1 MRHSF
6 PFSRAP
12 LLRGDIVD
20 VLSVAEIAATLDA
33 QGKLDGLPFMPEMAR
48 HCGGRFKVHRRAT
61 KTCVEGLGLRRM
73 HDTVLLEDLR
83 CDGSSHDGCQRGCLM
98 FWKDAWLRKVPADDA
113 GSTPSA
119 DELSAFE
126 HDHLTSQL
134 PTRAGKLYV
143 CQSTAL
149 ASATHD
155 IRSWDIRHLVRELVD
170 GELTL
175 AHFIRIIGLAAV
187 NKVRQALKLREIGSL
202 HGPSPKNP
210 KGNLDLTSGERVA
223 VKSSAEITATLDPT
237 GRNAGLTFEPDMAMC
252 TGHEYEVDAPVKRII
267 LEQTGEMRQL
277 TNTVTLKGVV
287 CTGLCAKN
295 CPRANPIFWRESWLR
310 RLDPAAAPSA
320 AAEAPPV
327 TVRSHEKASA

>member
-1 MRHSF
+1 MWHSF

-12 LLRGDIVD
+12 LLRGNIVD
-20 VLSVAEIAATLDA
+20 VRSMAEIAATLDA

-98 FWKDAWLRKVPADDA
+98 FWKDAWLRKVPADGADL
-113 GSTPSA
+113 STPPA
-119 DELSAFE
+119 DDLSAIE
-126 HDHLTSQL
+126 HEHLTSQL

-155 IRSWDIRHLVRELVD
+155 IRSWDISHLVRELID
-170 GELTL
+170 GELTT
-175 AHFIRIIGLAAV
+175 AHFVRIVALAAV
-187 NKVRQALKLREIGSL
+187 NKVRQALKLRDIGSL

-210 KGNLDLTSGERVA
+210 KGNLNLTSGERVA

-237 GRNAGLTFEPDMAMC
+237 GRNAGLTFEPDMALC
-252 TGHEYEVDAPVKRII
+252 TGHNYEVDAPVNRII

-277 TNTVTLKGVV
+277 TSTVTLKGVV

-310 RLDPAAAPSA
+310 RLDPEAPSA
-320 AAEAPPV
+320 VGNATSV
-327 TVRSHEKASA
+327 TVRSDEKAPA